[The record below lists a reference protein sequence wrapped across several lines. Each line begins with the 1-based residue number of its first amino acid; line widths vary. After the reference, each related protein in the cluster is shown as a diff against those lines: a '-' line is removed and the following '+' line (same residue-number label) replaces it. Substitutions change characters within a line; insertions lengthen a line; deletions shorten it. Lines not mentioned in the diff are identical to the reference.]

1 MTYEATMT
9 HMEEAVLQIIS
20 GGDWY
25 EDTPTEDFE
34 NILLEFDWS
43 KNVLK
48 GVLGSLVK
56 KELIF
61 LGEYPNGIV
70 CYHLN
75 N

>member
-9 HMEEAVLQIIS
+9 HMEEAVLQIIKA
-20 GGDWY
+20 GDY
-25 EDTPTEDFE
+25 FEDTPTECFE
-34 NILLEFDWS
+34 EIFLEFDWS

-61 LGEYPNGIV
+61 LGEYPNGTTAF
-70 CYHLN
+70 HLQY
-75 N
+75 